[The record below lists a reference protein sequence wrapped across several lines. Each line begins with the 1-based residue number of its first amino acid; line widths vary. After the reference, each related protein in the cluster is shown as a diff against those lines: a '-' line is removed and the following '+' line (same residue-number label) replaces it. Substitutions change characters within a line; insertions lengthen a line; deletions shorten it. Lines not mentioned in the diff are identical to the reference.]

1 MEPFKI
7 PHMHQ
12 ETSDTLDRLNPQV
25 LLNTHKGPQVVA
37 VVGALGSG
45 KTEWILSLAAALSQ
59 EERPGILSDLDI
71 INPYFCLRAISKN
84 LKSKHLSILT
94 PPEGL
99 QWGEMTYI
107 NPKIR
112 DNLENKK
119 FRSFLDVGGNPE
131 GTLALKQFET
141 EIKRAGYDLHLVIN
155 PYRIQTQ
162 TTADAASMRAQ
173 IEAICGLNITGIVAN
188 AHLGE
193 QTTPSDCAHGTLAVW
208 AMAQELDIP
217 FLYALAEQKIAPHVR
232 LLLPEDIHLWPL
244 TRRIL
249 LPWENHSNLKELL

>member
-12 ETSDTLDRLNPQV
+12 ETSDILDRLNPQI
-25 LLNTHKGPQVVA
+25 LLNTRKWPQVIA

-45 KTEWILSLAAALSQ
+45 KTEWILNLATALSQ
-59 EERPGILSDLDI
+59 EEHPGILSDLDI
-71 INPYFCLRAISKN
+71 INPYFCLRSISKQ
-84 LKSKHLSILT
+84 LKNQHLFVLT
-94 PPEGL
+94 PPEEL

-162 TTADAASMRAQ
+162 TLEDAVSMRTK
-173 IEAICGLNITGIVAN
+173 IEAICGLNITGIIAN

-193 QTTPSDCAHGTLAVW
+193 QTTPHDCAHGTLAVW
-208 AMAQELDIP
+208 EMAQKLDIP
-217 FLYALAEQKIAPHVR
+217 FVYALAEQKIAPRVR
-232 LLLPEDIHLWPL
+232 LLLHEGIHLWPL

-249 LPWENHSNLKELL
+249 LPWENHSAPKELR